1 MKYEK
6 KLVLLCE
13 VGEGLES
20 EAGGTV
26 EALQDR
32 LGQLQHRC
40 YVGCYTPLV
49 LGQFIEFGIT
59 LSQR

>member
-26 EALQDR
+26 EAIQDR

-40 YVGCYTPLV
+40 
-49 LGQFIEFGIT
+49 
-59 LSQR
+59 